1 MLYFCLASDN
11 NIYDLCDCG
20 DYEAAHESAYD
31 ILVDPDIKPVWII
44 KATDAVDWVVTILKH
59 IDAPAM
65 GYIVDQLTMESKNV

>member
-11 NIYDLCDCG
+11 NIYNLCDCG

-44 KATDAVDWVVTILKH
+44 KDKISTNKTGKL
-59 IDAPAM
+59 
-65 GYIVDQLTMESKNV
+65 